1 MSVQSTKG
9 NLLFLSVIT
18 LLPNNDKITNRILL
32 RVGAIQL
39 STNVSS
45 IKASLL
51 AGNFFQVLTA
61 VSVWVVDISS
71 ALQLTNSV
79 VACFNVS
86 LLEFSC
92 GIGLC
97 P

>member
-1 MSVQSTKG
+1 MPFASGWKSKNYFFCHALRAHENTNKIGISVQSTKG

-61 VSVWVVDISS
+61 VSV
-71 ALQLTNSV
+71 
-79 VACFNVS
+79 
-86 LLEFSC
+86 
-92 GIGLC
+92 
-97 P
+97 